1 MTGQR
6 RAPQS
11 TTGTHDPVAS
21 APAAAPSAAD
31 ASTAAA
37 PKAQTPA
44 TPPNAAPSAASN
56 AAPST
61 VQSAAPEPDSHIPDD
76 VAFGME
82 ELPAGFWD
90 TPAVPAAETG
100 PGPTTA
106 PPEPMPGANEAAAPA
121 ATSAPVTQASRAATV
136 HAHADAS
143 ADETLPPT
151 ELEEAF
157 TQLQS
162 LFPGR
167 VVEVT
172 ATTAEDAAGSRLI
185 EPSGDEL
192 APEDGYDEDDQDR
205 LSFGPS
211 GT

>member
-6 RAPQS
+6 SAPQS
-11 TTGTHDPVAS
+11 TTGNHDPVAS

-31 ASTAAA
+31 ASAAAA

-44 TPPNAAPSAASN
+44 TPPHAAP
-56 AAPST
+56 
-61 VQSAAPEPDSHIPDD
+61 SAAPEPDSHIPDD

-172 ATTAEDAAGSRLI
+172 ATTAEDAAGSGLI

>member
-44 TPPNAAPSAASN
+44 TPPNAAPSAA
-56 AAPST
+56 
-61 VQSAAPEPDSHIPDD
+61 PEPDSHIPDD

-90 TPAVPAAETG
+90 TPAVPAAEAG

-121 ATSAPVTQASRAATV
+121 ATSAPLTQVGRVETV
-136 HAHADAS
+136 RAHADAS

-172 ATTAEDAAGSRLI
+172 ATAAEDAAGSGLI